1 MHHNSNHE
9 VKIVRPIEANNREME
24 TIREIKPP
32 RNVESAGC
40 VCGFL
45 VILYIAGKRER
56 EALPMTYILKENYV
70 ANRKISVST
79 LKFDLK
85 LSKKA
90 SKNTRAIP
98 TVKI

>member
-1 MHHNSNHE
+1 
-9 VKIVRPIEANNREME
+9 ME

-98 TVKI
+98 KVKI